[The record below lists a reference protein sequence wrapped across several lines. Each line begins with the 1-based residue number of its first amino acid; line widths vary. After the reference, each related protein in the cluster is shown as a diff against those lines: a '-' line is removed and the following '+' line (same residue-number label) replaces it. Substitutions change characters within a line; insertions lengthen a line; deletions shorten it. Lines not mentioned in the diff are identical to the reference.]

1 MKPEKKHDL
10 LQVLLE
16 AALAVGAGMSWWMVG
31 NLVLG
36 DVIHLAVNVMR
47 GGRLQG

>member
-1 MKPEKKHDL
+1 MKLEKTHNL

-16 AALAVGAGMSWWMVG
+16 AALAIGAGMSWWMVG

-36 DVIHLAVNVMR
+36 DVIQLAANVMR